1 MASAAPDMRVDAWQD
16 ARAIFNACFSHFNF
30 RGFFLEQLPVREA
43 IAYRK
48 DSAVEAAGA
57 APLVIFC
64 CIYVRIA
71 DARETGRC
79 KCRR

>member
-1 MASAAPDMRVDAWQD
+1 MRGKTRVP
-16 ARAIFNACFSHFNF
+16 FSTHAFLILNSEF
-30 RGFFLEQLPVREA
+30 LLEQLPVREA
-43 IAYRK
+43 IAYCK

-57 APLVIFC
+57 APLGIFC